1 MNLLETKNVY
11 HSYTDN
17 NKKTEVLHDISIVIN
32 KYESIAIMGES
43 GSGKSTLLHLL
54 GGLDKPDS
62 GDILFQNNS
71 IFENKYNISSYRNN
85 NIGFIFQSYHLFSEL
100 NILENVALPALNSVK
115 KQTALNEARF
125 LINEVGLDHR
135 INHRP
140 QELSGGEK
148 QRVAIARALI
158 NNPNIIL
165 ADEPTGNLDKEN
177 GNNILKYLFKL
188 IELKGSSI
196 ILVTH
201 SKNIAMYC
209 DQLYSLNNGF
219 LKKVDK
225 EIKL

>member
-1 MNLLETKNVY
+1 MNLLEVKNIY
-11 HSYTDN
+11 HSYID
-17 NKKTEVLHDISIVIN
+17 NKKKNEILYNISMDIN
-32 KYESIAIMGES
+32 KNESIAIMGES

-62 GDILFQNNS
+62 GEILFKNKS
-71 IFENKYNISSYRNN
+71 IYGDKFNRASYRNN
-85 NIGFIFQSYHLFSEL
+85 NVGFIFQSYHLLSEL
-100 NILENVALPALNSVK
+100 NILENVALPALNNVK
-115 KQTALNEARF
+115 RQIALKNARF
-125 LINEVGLDHR
+125 LINEVGLNHR

-165 ADEPTGNLDKEN
+165 ADEPTGNLDEEN
-177 GNNILKYLFKL
+177 GNNILNYLFKL

-201 SKNIAMYC
+201 SKNVAMYC
-209 DQLYSLNNGF
+209 SKLHFLNNGI
-219 LKKVDK
+219 LKKMK
-225 EIKL
+225 R

>member
-1 MNLLETKNVY
+1 MNLLEVKNIY

-17 NKKTEVLHDISIVIN
+17 KKKNEILYNISMDIN
-32 KYESIAIMGES
+32 KNESIAIMGES

-62 GDILFQNNS
+62 GEILFKNKS
-71 IFENKYNISSYRNN
+71 IYGDKFNRASYRNN
-85 NIGFIFQSYHLFSEL
+85 NVGFIFQSYHLLSEL
-100 NILENVALPALNSVK
+100 NILENVALPALNNVK
-115 KQTALNEARF
+115 RQIALKNARF
-125 LINEVGLDHR
+125 LINEVGLNHR

-165 ADEPTGNLDKEN
+165 ADEPTGNLDEEN
-177 GNNILKYLFKL
+177 GNNILNYLFKL

-201 SKNIAMYC
+201 SKNVAMYC
-209 DQLYSLNNGF
+209 SKLHFLNNGI
-219 LKKVDK
+219 LKKNE
-225 EIKL
+225 EIEL

>member
-1 MNLLETKNVY
+1 MNLLEVKNIY

-17 NKKTEVLHDISIVIN
+17 KKKNEILYNISMDIN
-32 KYESIAIMGES
+32 KNESIAIMGES

-62 GDILFQNNS
+62 GEILFKNKS
-71 IFENKYNISSYRNN
+71 IYGDKFNRASYRNN
-85 NIGFIFQSYHLFSEL
+85 NVGFIFQSYHLLSEL
-100 NILENVALPALNSVK
+100 NILENVALPALNNVK
-115 KQTALNEARF
+115 RQIALKNARF
-125 LINEVGLDHR
+125 LINEVGLNHR

-165 ADEPTGNLDKEN
+165 ADEPTGNLDEEN
-177 GNNILKYLFKL
+177 GNNILNYLFKL

-201 SKNIAMYC
+201 SKNVAMYC
-209 DQLYSLNNGF
+209 NKLHFLNNGI
-219 LKKVDK
+219 LKKNE
-225 EIKL
+225 EIEL

>member
-1 MNLLETKNVY
+1 MNLLEVKNIY
-11 HSYTDN
+11 HSYID
-17 NKKTEVLHDISIVIN
+17 NKKKNEILYNISMDIN
-32 KYESIAIMGES
+32 KNESIAIMGES

-62 GDILFQNNS
+62 GKILFKNKS
-71 IFENKYNISSYRNN
+71 IYGDKFNRASYRNN
-85 NIGFIFQSYHLFSEL
+85 NVGFIFQSYHLLSEL
-100 NILENVALPALNSVK
+100 NILENVALPALNNVK
-115 KQTALNEARF
+115 RQIALKNARF
-125 LINEVGLDHR
+125 LINEVGLNHR

-165 ADEPTGNLDKEN
+165 ADEPTGNLDEEN
-177 GNNILKYLFKL
+177 GNNILNYLFKL

-201 SKNIAMYC
+201 SKNVAMYC
-209 DQLYSLNNGF
+209 NKLHFLNNGI
-219 LKKVDK
+219 LKKNE
-225 EIKL
+225 EIEL

>member
-1 MNLLETKNVY
+1 MNLLEVKNIY

-17 NKKTEVLHDISIVIN
+17 KKKNEILYNISMDIN
-32 KYESIAIMGES
+32 KNESIAIMGES

-62 GDILFQNNS
+62 GEILFKNKS
-71 IFENKYNISSYRNN
+71 IYGDKFNRASYRNN
-85 NIGFIFQSYHLFSEL
+85 NVGFIFQSYHLLSEL
-100 NILENVALPALNSVK
+100 NILENVALPALNNVK
-115 KQTALNEARF
+115 RQIALKNARF
-125 LINEVGLDHR
+125 LINEVGLNHR

-165 ADEPTGNLDKEN
+165 ADEPTGNLDEEN
-177 GNNILKYLFKL
+177 GNNILNYLFKL

-201 SKNIAMYC
+201 SKNVAMYC
-209 DQLYSLNNGF
+209 NKLHFLNNGI
-219 LKKVDK
+219 LKKK
-225 EIKL
+225 